1 MIAKRETIYSA
12 GTLVTKEEIQEV
24 DSLVVKAKQ
33 MVAEGSEKHNDQA
46 MHRGQPLS
54 EAIQNSDKL
63 GVKAANVRQG
73 RVDKGASLTSKS
85 LPRQRLA
92 GERIE
97 KSANDYKTGLQES
110 MPKEPTAEP
119 SMKLQPSPNV
129 CRSPISPEV
138 YNATRGSPILQPPNN
153 SETPPKS
160 SLSKPITRV
169 EMVTLNSG
177 DTIPI
182 VLSPTGF
189 ARFPRHCE
197 DDDEWDRLSQS
208 SAREEDGNT
217 ETERKPSPK
226 KDRITS

>member
-73 RVDKGASLTSKS
+73 R
-85 LPRQRLA
+85 RLA